1 MLRLIEHEKAVV
13 EGGGAAGLAAL
24 LPGGPLDVPE
34 LKGKTVTYPH
44 PPLPFHCARSRL
56 LCPSHALF
64 RSLSLRR
71 SVACSHHLTLRV

>member
-1 MLRLIEHEKAVV
+1 MALAVLRLIEHEKAVV

-44 PPLPFHCARSRL
+44 PPLPFH
-56 LCPSHALF
+56 
-64 RSLSLRR
+64 
-71 SVACSHHLTLRV
+71 